1 MIRFINVLVLIFS
14 FCTIKAQEFK
24 IELSYKY
31 IYSDQWDKIIQTYNF
46 SRPFNIK
53 NQPLLN
59 NGFNGS
65 VSRIFKTN
73 SHFSQGLNFSYS
85 HFRSSAE
92 NQNFT
97 NNLNLHFLNIGYIL
111 HYQNKEKNNHFY
123 SDLIIA
129 VTTSRL
135 SRHLNGRPFEYDNNK
150 SKALSIGGE
159 ADIKFGY
166 NLQKINNKY
175 LSTFIDIGYSPYL
188 YSPNTETVINQTKGL
203 VGKKWT
209 TLLNSQLGLAYHFTQ

>member
-1 MIRFINVLVLIFS
+1 MIKFINLMVLILS
-14 FCTIKAQEFK
+14 FFTTMAQELK
-24 IELSYKY
+24 IDISYKY
-31 IYSDQWDKIIQTYNF
+31 IYANHWDKIVQTYNF
-46 SRPFNIK
+46 SRPFNSN
-53 NQPLLN
+53 NQPLLM
-59 NGFNGS
+59 NGFNSS
-65 VSRIFKTN
+65 VSRIFKPN
-73 SHFSQGLNFSYS
+73 NNISHGLNVSYS
-85 HFRSSAE
+85 YFRSSAE
-92 NQNFT
+92 DQNFT

-209 TLLNSQLGLAYHFTQ
+209 TLLNSQLGLAYHFRQ